1 MFDKLKKRLT
11 IIYTGIFSL
20 IMVFVVAVTV
30 AIGCISVLRTE
41 KDMLIADIYDEWRE
55 WIGSGELPVD
65 PALVKKGE
73 MMSLMYDA
81 DGNIIIMYDADGNII
96 IDQMTDSPYAAAL
109 TAIRASWP
117 EPENETELLYFRDKK
132 GTLHFFL
139 AGGCTFWENG
149 QIQARLYTF
158 LNLEDYY
165 DMAVDGM
172 YFLFL
177 LCAVCIMLAA
187 GGGYYMAAK
196 NIKPLEIL
204 FAREHEFAADASHE
218 LRTPLTVLSLGVES
232 LQNDD
237 ESKLSGFAQ
246 EVLRDMQHETKY
258 MSRLIEA
265 LLTLARG
272 DEENTPLARAKVD
285 LTEVAVKVC
294 NKMRPLAAKK
304 GLGLEYAAGD
314 APQVFILGD
323 KNKMEQLLII
333 FIDNAI
339 KYSESGTITV
349 TVDADSMHAVI
360 KVMDEGIGISESD
373 AQKIF
378 ERFYRVDKARSRAAG
393 GFGLGLNIARI
404 IVVRHGGTVSVKPR
418 SPHGSIF
425 TVRLPLYR

>member
-11 IIYTGIFSL
+11 LIYTGIFSL

-81 DGNIIIMYDADGNII
+81 DGNIII
-96 IDQMTDSPYAAAL
+96 DQMTDSPYAAAL

-117 EPENETELLYFRDKK
+117 EPENETELLYFRDKN

-304 GLGLEYAAGD
+304 GLELEYAGGD

>member
-11 IIYTGIFSL
+11 LIYTGIFSL

-81 DGNIIIMYDADGNII
+81 DGNIII
-96 IDQMTDSPYAAAL
+96 DQMTDSPYAAAL

-117 EPENETELLYFRDKK
+117 EPENETELLYFRDKN

-339 KYSESGTITV
+339 KYSENGTITV

>member
-11 IIYTGIFSL
+11 LIYTGIFSL

-81 DGNIIIMYDADGNII
+81 DGNIII
-96 IDQMTDSPYAAAL
+96 DQMTDSPYAAAL

-117 EPENETELLYFRDKK
+117 EPENETELLYFRDKN

-425 TVRLPLYR
+425 TVRLPLYS

>member
-1 MFDKLKKRLT
+1 MFNKLKKRLT
-11 IIYTGIFSL
+11 LIYTGIFSL

-81 DGNIIIMYDADGNII
+81 EGNII
-96 IDQMTDSPYAAAL
+96 IDQMTDSPYAAAV

-117 EPENETELLYFRDKK
+117 EPENETELLYFRDKN

-304 GLGLEYAAGD
+304 GLELEYAAGD

>member
-11 IIYTGIFSL
+11 LIYTGIFSL

-81 DGNIIIMYDADGNII
+81 DGNIII
-96 IDQMTDSPYAAAL
+96 DQMTDSPYAAAL

-117 EPENETELLYFRDKK
+117 EPENETELLYFRDKN

-172 YFLFL
+172 DFLFL

-272 DEENTPLARAKVD
+272 DEENTPLARTKVD

-304 GLGLEYAAGD
+304 GLELEYAAGD

>member
-11 IIYTGIFSL
+11 LIYTGIFSL

-81 DGNIIIMYDADGNII
+81 DGNIII
-96 IDQMTDSPYAAAL
+96 DQMTDSPYAAAL

-117 EPENETELLYFRDKK
+117 EPENETELLYFRDKN

-196 NIKPLEIL
+196 NIKPLETL

-258 MSRLIEA
+258 MSGLIEA

-285 LTEVAVKVC
+285 LTEVAVNVC

>member
-11 IIYTGIFSL
+11 LIYTGIFSL

-73 MMSLMYDA
+73 MMSL
-81 DGNIIIMYDADGNII
+81 MYDADGNII

-272 DEENTPLARAKVD
+272 DEENTPLA
-285 LTEVAVKVC
+285 
-294 NKMRPLAAKK
+294 AKK

-418 SPHGSIF
+418 NPHGSIF

>member
-1 MFDKLKKRLT
+1 MFDKLKKRLNL
-11 IIYTGIFSL
+11 IYTGIFSL

-81 DGNIIIMYDADGNII
+81 DGNIII
-96 IDQMTDSPYAAAL
+96 DQMTDSPYAAAL

-117 EPENETELLYFRDKK
+117 EPENETELLYFRDKN

-149 QIQARLYTF
+149 HIQARLYTF

-246 EVLRDMQHETKY
+246 EVLRDMQYETKY

-304 GLGLEYAAGD
+304 GLELEYAAGD

>member
-1 MFDKLKKRLT
+1 
-11 IIYTGIFSL
+11 
-20 IMVFVVAVTV
+20 
-30 AIGCISVLRTE
+30 
-41 KDMLIADIYDEWRE
+41 
-55 WIGSGELPVD
+55 
-65 PALVKKGE
+65 
-73 MMSLMYDA
+73 
-81 DGNIIIMYDADGNII
+81 
-96 IDQMTDSPYAAAL
+96 
-109 TAIRASWP
+109 
-117 EPENETELLYFRDKK
+117 
-132 GTLHFFL
+132 
-139 AGGCTFWENG
+139 
-149 QIQARLYTF
+149 
-158 LNLEDYY
+158 
-165 DMAVDGM
+165 
-172 YFLFL
+172 
-177 LCAVCIMLAA
+177 MLAA

-218 LRTPLTVLSLGVES
+218 LRTPLTVLSHGVES

-246 EVLRDMQHETKY
+246 EVLRDMQYETKY

>member
-11 IIYTGIFSL
+11 LIYTGIFTL

-73 MMSLMYDA
+73 MMSM
-81 DGNIIIMYDADGNII
+81 MYDADGNII

-204 FAREHEFAADASHE
+204 FKREHEFAADASHE

-272 DEENTPLARAKVD
+272 DEESSPLARAKVD

-304 GLGLEYAAGD
+304 GLELEYAGGD

-349 TVDADSMHAVI
+349 TVEADSMHAVI

>member
-11 IIYTGIFSL
+11 LIYTGIFSL

-81 DGNIIIMYDADGNII
+81 DGNIII
-96 IDQMTDSPYAAAL
+96 DQMTDSPYAAAL

-117 EPENETELLYFRDKK
+117 EPENETELLYFRDKN

-204 FAREHEFAADASHE
+204 FKREHEFAADASHE

-349 TVDADSMHAVI
+349 TVDVDSMHAVI

>member
-11 IIYTGIFSL
+11 LIYTGIFSL

-81 DGNIIIMYDADGNII
+81 DGNIII
-96 IDQMTDSPYAAAL
+96 DQMTDSPYAAAL
-109 TAIRASWP
+109 TAMRASWP
-117 EPENETELLYFRDKK
+117 EPENETELLYFRDKN

-304 GLGLEYAAGD
+304 GLELEYAAGD

>member
-11 IIYTGIFSL
+11 LIYTGIFSL

-81 DGNIIIMYDADGNII
+81 DGNIII
-96 IDQMTDSPYAAAL
+96 DQMTDSPYAAAL
-109 TAIRASWP
+109 TVIRASWP
-117 EPENETELLYFRDKK
+117 EPENETELLYFRDKN

-177 LCAVCIMLAA
+177 LCVVCIMLAA

-204 FAREHEFAADASHE
+204 FVREHEFAADASHE

-237 ESKLSGFAQ
+237 ESMLSVFAQ

-304 GLGLEYAAGD
+304 GLELEYAAGD

>member
-11 IIYTGIFSL
+11 LIYTGIFSL

-81 DGNIIIMYDADGNII
+81 DGNIII
-96 IDQMTDSPYAAAL
+96 DQMTDSPYSAAL

-117 EPENETELLYFRDKK
+117 EPENETELLYFRDKN

-177 LCAVCIMLAA
+177 LCVVCIMLAA

-285 LTEVAVKVC
+285 LTKVAVKVC

-404 IVVRHGGTVSVKPR
+404 IMVRHGGTVSVKPR

>member
-11 IIYTGIFSL
+11 LIYTGIFSL

-30 AIGCISVLRTE
+30 AIGCVSVLRTE

-81 DGNIIIMYDADGNII
+81 DGNIII
-96 IDQMTDSPYAAAL
+96 DQMTDSPYAAAL

-117 EPENETELLYFRDKK
+117 EAENETELLYFRDKN

-285 LTEVAVKVC
+285 LTEVAFKVC

>member
-11 IIYTGIFSL
+11 LIYTGIFSL

-73 MMSLMYDA
+73 MMSL
-81 DGNIIIMYDADGNII
+81 MYDADGNII

-272 DEENTPLARAKVD
+272 DEENKPLARAKVD
-285 LTEVAVKVC
+285 LTKVAVKVC

-339 KYSESGTITV
+339 KYSESGTIAV

>member
-11 IIYTGIFSL
+11 LIYTGIFSL

-30 AIGCISVLRTE
+30 VIGCISVLRTE

-81 DGNIIIMYDADGNII
+81 DGNIII
-96 IDQMTDSPYAAAL
+96 DQMTDSPYAAAL

-117 EPENETELLYFRDKK
+117 EPENETELLYFRDKN

-158 LNLEDYY
+158 LNLKDYY

-272 DEENTPLARAKVD
+272 DEENTPLARTKVD

>member
-11 IIYTGIFSL
+11 LIYTGIFSL

-81 DGNIIIMYDADGNII
+81 DGNIII
-96 IDQMTDSPYAAAL
+96 DQMTDSPFAAAL

-117 EPENETELLYFRDKK
+117 EPENETELLYFRDKN

>member
-11 IIYTGIFSL
+11 LIYTGIFTL

-81 DGNIIIMYDADGNII
+81 DGNIII
-96 IDQMTDSPYAAAL
+96 DQMTDSPYAAAL

-117 EPENETELLYFRDKK
+117 EPENETELLYFRDKN

-204 FAREHEFAADASHE
+204 FKREHEFAADASHE

-246 EVLRDMQHETKY
+246 EILRDMQHETKY

-304 GLGLEYAAGD
+304 GLELEYAAGD

>member
-11 IIYTGIFSL
+11 LIYTGIFSL

-81 DGNIIIMYDADGNII
+81 DGNIII
-96 IDQMTDSPYAAAL
+96 DQMTDSPYAAAV

-117 EPENETELLYFRDKK
+117 EPENETELLYFRDKN

-177 LCAVCIMLAA
+177 LCVVCIMLAA

-272 DEENTPLARAKVD
+272 DEENKPLARAKVD

-304 GLGLEYAAGD
+304 GLELEYAAGD

>member
-1 MFDKLKKRLT
+1 MFDKLKRRLT
-11 IIYTGIFSL
+11 LIYTGIFSL

-81 DGNIIIMYDADGNII
+81 DGNIII
-96 IDQMTDSPYAAAL
+96 DQMTDSPCAASL

-117 EPENETELLYFRDKK
+117 EPENETELLYFRDKN

-158 LNLEDYY
+158 LNLKDYY

-272 DEENTPLARAKVD
+272 DEENTPLSRAKVD

-304 GLGLEYAAGD
+304 GLELEYAAGD

>member
-1 MFDKLKKRLT
+1 MFDKLKKRLAL
-11 IIYTGIFSL
+11 IYTGIFSL

-81 DGNIIIMYDADGNII
+81 DGNIII
-96 IDQMTDSPYAAAL
+96 DQMTDSPYAAAL

-117 EPENETELLYFRDKK
+117 EPENETELLYFRDKN

-177 LCAVCIMLAA
+177 LCGVCIMLAA

-204 FAREHEFAADASHE
+204 FAREHEFSTDASHE

-237 ESKLSGFAQ
+237 ESRLSGFAQ

-304 GLGLEYAAGD
+304 GLELEYAAGD

-349 TVDADSMHAVI
+349 TVDADSMHAVL

>member
-11 IIYTGIFSL
+11 LIYTGIFSL

-30 AIGCISVLRTE
+30 VIGCISVLRTE

-81 DGNIIIMYDADGNII
+81 DGNIII
-96 IDQMTDSPYAAAL
+96 DQMTDSPYAAAL

-117 EPENETELLYFRDKK
+117 EPENETELLYFRDKN

-265 LLTLARG
+265 LLALARG

-294 NKMRPLAAKK
+294 NKMRPLAAQK

-323 KNKMEQLLII
+323 KNKMEQLFII

-418 SPHGSIF
+418 SAHGSIF

>member
-11 IIYTGIFSL
+11 LIYTGIFSL

-30 AIGCISVLRTE
+30 VIGCISVLRTE

-81 DGNIIIMYDADGNII
+81 DGNIII
-96 IDQMTDSPYAAAL
+96 DQMTDSPYAAAL

-117 EPENETELLYFRDKK
+117 EPENETELLYFRDKN

-237 ESKLSGFAQ
+237 ESKLSGFAK

-304 GLGLEYAAGD
+304 GLELEYAAGD

-425 TVRLPLYR
+425 AVRLPLYR

>member
-11 IIYTGIFSL
+11 FIYTGIFSL

-73 MMSLMYDA
+73 MMSL
-81 DGNIIIMYDADGNII
+81 MYDADGNII

-204 FAREHEFAADASHE
+204 FVREHEFAADASHE

-265 LLTLARG
+265 LLALARG
-272 DEENTPLARAKVD
+272 DEENKPLARAKVD
-285 LTEVAVKVC
+285 LTGVAVKVC

-304 GLGLEYAAGD
+304 GLELEYAAGD

-373 AQKIF
+373 VQKIF

>member
-11 IIYTGIFSL
+11 LIYTGIFTL

-81 DGNIIIMYDADGNII
+81 DGNIII
-96 IDQMTDSPYAAAL
+96 DQMTDSPYAAAL

-117 EPENETELLYFRDKK
+117 EPENETELLYFRDKN

-204 FAREHEFAADASHE
+204 FKREHEFAADASHE

>member
-11 IIYTGIFSL
+11 LIYTGIFSL

-81 DGNIIIMYDADGNII
+81 DGNIII
-96 IDQMTDSPYAAAL
+96 DQMTDSPYAAAL

-117 EPENETELLYFRDKK
+117 EPENETELLYFRDKN

-272 DEENTPLARAKVD
+272 DEENTPLARVKVD
-285 LTEVAVKVC
+285 LTEIAVKVC

-393 GFGLGLNIARI
+393 GFGLGLNIASI

>member
-11 IIYTGIFSL
+11 LIYTGIFSL

-81 DGNIIIMYDADGNII
+81 DGNIII
-96 IDQMTDSPYAAAL
+96 DQMTDSPYAAAL

-117 EPENETELLYFRDKK
+117 EPENETELLYFRDKN

-272 DEENTPLARAKVD
+272 DEENKPLARAKVD

-294 NKMRPLAAKK
+294 NKMCPLAAKK

-339 KYSESGTITV
+339 KYSESGIITV

>member
-11 IIYTGIFSL
+11 LIYTGIFSL
-20 IMVFVVAVTV
+20 TMVFVVAVTV

-81 DGNIIIMYDADGNII
+81 DGNIII
-96 IDQMTDSPYAAAL
+96 DQMTDSPYAAAL

-117 EPENETELLYFRDKK
+117 EPENETELLYFRDKN

-339 KYSESGTITV
+339 KYSESDTITV
-349 TVDADSMHAVI
+349 TVDADSMHAVM

>member
-11 IIYTGIFSL
+11 LIYTGIFSL

-81 DGNIIIMYDADGNII
+81 DGNIII
-96 IDQMTDSPYAAAL
+96 DQMTDSPYAAAL

-117 EPENETELLYFRDKK
+117 EPENETELLYFRDKN

-349 TVDADSMHAVI
+349 TVDADSMHAVM

>member
-11 IIYTGIFSL
+11 LIYTGIFTL

-41 KDMLIADIYDEWRE
+41 KDIADIYAEWRE

-81 DGNIIIMYDADGNII
+81 DGNIII
-96 IDQMTDSPYAAAL
+96 DQMTESPYAAAL

-204 FAREHEFAADASHE
+204 FKREHEFAADASHE

-304 GLGLEYAAGD
+304 GLELEYAAGD

>member
-11 IIYTGIFSL
+11 LIYTGIFSL

-41 KDMLIADIYDEWRE
+41 KDILIADIYDEWRE

-73 MMSLMYDA
+73 MMSL
-81 DGNIIIMYDADGNII
+81 MYDADGNII

-117 EPENETELLYFRDKK
+117 EPENETELLYFRDKN

-272 DEENTPLARAKVD
+272 DEENTPLDRAKVD

-294 NKMRPLAAKK
+294 NKMRLLAAKK
-304 GLGLEYAAGD
+304 GLELEYAAGD

-360 KVMDEGIGISESD
+360 TVMDEGIGISESD

>member
-11 IIYTGIFSL
+11 LIYTGIFSL

-81 DGNIIIMYDADGNII
+81 DGNIII
-96 IDQMTDSPYAAAL
+96 DQMTDSPYAAAL

-117 EPENETELLYFRDKK
+117 EPENETELLYFRDKN

-218 LRTPLTVLSLGVES
+218 LRTPLTVISLGVES

-272 DEENTPLARAKVD
+272 DEENTPLARSKVD

>member
-11 IIYTGIFSL
+11 LIYTGIFSL

-81 DGNIIIMYDADGNII
+81 DGNIII
-96 IDQMTDSPYAAAL
+96 DQMTDSPYAAAL

-117 EPENETELLYFRDKK
+117 EPENETELLYFRDKN

-204 FAREHEFAADASHE
+204 FAREHEFSTDASHE

>member
-11 IIYTGIFSL
+11 LIYTGIFTL

-81 DGNIIIMYDADGNII
+81 DGNIII
-96 IDQMTDSPYAAAL
+96 DQMTDSPYAAAL
-109 TAIRASWP
+109 TVIRASWP
-117 EPENETELLYFRDKK
+117 EPENETELLYFRDKN

-139 AGGCTFWENG
+139 AGGCTFWKNG

-360 KVMDEGIGISESD
+360 KVMDEGIGISEGD

>member
-11 IIYTGIFSL
+11 LIYTGIFSL

-81 DGNIIIMYDADGNII
+81 DGNIII
-96 IDQMTDSPYAAAL
+96 DQMTDSPYAAAL

-117 EPENETELLYFRDKK
+117 EPENETELLYFRDKN

-196 NIKPLEIL
+196 NIRPLEIL

-272 DEENTPLARAKVD
+272 DEENMPLARAKVD
-285 LTEVAVKVC
+285 LTEVAVRVC
-294 NKMRPLAAKK
+294 NKMSPLAAKK
-304 GLGLEYAAGD
+304 GLELEYAAGD

-349 TVDADSMHAVI
+349 TVDTDSMHAVI

-404 IVVRHGGTVSVKPR
+404 IVGRHGGTVSVKPR

>member
-11 IIYTGIFSL
+11 LIYTGIFSL

-81 DGNIIIMYDADGNII
+81 DGNIII
-96 IDQMTDSPYAAAL
+96 DQMTDSPYAAAL

-117 EPENETELLYFRDKK
+117 EPENETELLYFRDKN

-177 LCAVCIMLAA
+177 LCVVCIMLAA

-349 TVDADSMHAVI
+349 TVEADSMHAVI

-373 AQKIF
+373 TQKIF